1 MIDLLDTAPFHQR
14 REGALFRTLRDEAPV
29 HWNPDGAGGGF
40 WNLTRHAH
48 VTAAALD
55 HRRLVSGGGTQIR
68 DKRAEGHG
76 HPSVHNADGPM
87 HSALRQPG
95 LRAFTRGAMERHAA
109 RIAAIAE
116 RLIDDCPADAP
127 FDFVAAVA
135 RRVPMIV
142 IAEVLGVPEADAP
155 RLTAWANAMSDVN
168 AAEAEQAD
176 ARARL
181 FAYFRGLAGAKAR
194 TPADDVAS
202 ALVGHFAGEHAQEIL
217 DAYFMLLTVA
227 GNETTRFL
235 LAEGLEALV
244 AEPGAL
250 DRLRAEPALIPA
262 AVEEM
267 CRLVSPV
274 IHMRRTAAQDF
285 NLFGQPIRAGERV
298 VLWFAAAN
306 RDERVFADPDRLVID
321 RAPNP
326 HVGFGLGAHFCIG
339 AHLARLEARLF
350 FAALLRRM
358 RAVEI
363 LAPATRNPSNWFA
376 ATEALM
382 VRWRP

>member
-1 MIDLLDTAPFHQR
+1 MIDLLDTAPFRQR
-14 REGALFRTLRDEAPV
+14 REGALFRALRDDAPV

-48 VTAAALD
+48 VSAAALD

-68 DKRAEGHG
+68 NKRAEGHG
-76 HPSVHNADGPM
+76 HPSVHNADGPV

-95 LRAFTRGAMERHAA
+95 LRAFARGAMERHAA
-109 RIAAIAE
+109 RIEAVVE
-116 RLIDDCPADAP
+116 RLIDDCPTGAP

-135 RRVPMIV
+135 KRLPMIV

-155 RLTAWANAMSDVN
+155 ALTAWANAMSDVN
-168 AAEAEQAD
+168 ATDAEQAD
-176 ARARL
+176 ARAKL
-181 FAYFRGLAGAKAR
+181 FAYFRDLAGAKAR
-194 TPADDVAS
+194 NPADDVAS
-202 ALVGHFAGEHAQEIL
+202 ALAGHFEGEHAQEIL

-250 DRLRAEPALIPA
+250 DRLRAEPGLISS

-274 IHMRRTAAQDF
+274 IHMRRTASEDF
-285 NLFGQPIRAGERV
+285 DLFGQRVRAGDRV

-306 RDERVFADPDRLVID
+306 RDERVFPEPDRLLID

-326 HVGFGLGAHFCIG
+326 HLGFGLGAHFCIG
-339 AHLARLEARLF
+339 AHLARLEARQF
-350 FAALLRRM
+350 FAAMLRRL
-358 RAVEI
+358 RAVEVV
-363 LAPATRNPSNWFA
+363 APATRNPSNWFA
-376 ATEALM
+376 ATETLM
-382 VRWRP
+382 VRWA